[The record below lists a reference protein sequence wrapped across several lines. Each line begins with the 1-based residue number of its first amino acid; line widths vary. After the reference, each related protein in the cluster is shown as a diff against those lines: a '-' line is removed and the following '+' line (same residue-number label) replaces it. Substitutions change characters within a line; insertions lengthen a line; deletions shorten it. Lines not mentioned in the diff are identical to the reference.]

1 MPAVISGRLL
11 MLGCCKRM
19 GKGVSTS
26 ETLSH
31 RFTYTPIRLYV
42 HTTCIDEVVFC
53 LGDRSFDPPPPIL
66 HVANFL
72 HQDFVVK
79 AEDHDTF
86 SFCKIETSMT
96 YQKKKQMLKQKPRVI
111 AKRQLNNDN
120 RKSKWKPTL
129 SIANDV

>member
-1 MPAVISGRLL
+1 
-11 MLGCCKRM
+11 M

-42 HTTCIDEVVFC
+42 HTACIDEVVFC
-53 LGDRSFDPPPPIL
+53 LGDRSFDPLL
-66 HVANFL
+66 HVANFF
-72 HQDFVVK
+72 HQDFVVR

-96 YQKKKQMLKQKPRVI
+96 YQKKNKC
-111 AKRQLNNDN
+111 
-120 RKSKWKPTL
+120 
-129 SIANDV
+129 